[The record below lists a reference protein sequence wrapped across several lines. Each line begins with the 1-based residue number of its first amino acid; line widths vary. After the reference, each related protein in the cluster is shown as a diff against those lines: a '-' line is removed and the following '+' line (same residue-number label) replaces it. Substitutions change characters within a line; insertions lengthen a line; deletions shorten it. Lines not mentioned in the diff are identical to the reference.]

1 MKILGIDPGTGRTG
15 WAVIEVKNGKEEL
28 IACGCLETK
37 VNSALPGRLESIH
50 LDLTSIIAQY
60 QPDQASVEDLFF
72 ATNAKTAMT
81 VSQARGV
88 ILLTLQLN
96 KLPIFSYTP
105 LQVKSSITG
114 FGKADKKQV
123 ERMVLAILHLP
134 VAPKPDD
141 TVDAIAIAL
150 THASNANRKLK
161 L

>member
-15 WAVIEVKNGKEEL
+15 WAVVEVKNGKEQL
-28 IACGCLETK
+28 VACGCLETQ
-37 VNSALPGRLESIH
+37 VNSALPGRLESIYT
-50 LDLTSIIAQY
+50 DLNSVISQY
-60 QPDQASVEDLFF
+60 QPDQAAVEELFF
-72 ATNAKTAMT
+72 ATNAKTAMN

-88 ILLTLQLN
+88 ILLSLQLN
-96 KLPIFSYTP
+96 KLPIFNYTP

-114 FGKADKKQV
+114 FGQADKKQV
-123 ERMVLAILHLP
+123 ERMVLAILHLAQ
-134 VAPKPDD
+134 APKPDD